1 MLKDKYTLALKI
13 DAMFDGKG
21 GDPKYVQQVT
31 DNLKI
36 NHNLPKEIVL
46 NVVYGHKSL
55 ADYNDVI
62 CYWITKEVYPSLVN
76 EFFSGREIRN
86 FDQEQYVETESVLP
100 LKLNVLPLGDD
111 QWLTVM
117 TVQDLMRLRQ
127 QSLLHYNADTQRA
140 LRVLVKG
147 GDVIYEPYTNPKAV
161 RQMSKL
167 LADKMF
173 IPNVITFNISET
185 DELADFEYKNGIL
198 EISNISAFDM
208 VDGYNRFK
216 AFENVYDKNND
227 FDYMIGVMITNFSVD
242 KARRFIHQEDQ
253 KTKMRRVDSRGFNQ
267 SDDYNILLERINSDL
282 KCNLHGEI
290 NSGSGNIRFGIASS
304 ALKTGNKQA
313 KLTKKQVVE
322 YTKQF
327 VNKLN
332 IITEERTELLDR
344 RWLDYEIAAVF
355 FCLPIFDERQTLN
368 ILAQID
374 ANTNAQTEL
383 ASAVR
388 QLGSY
393 NRVSSILKK
402 YDIGGEA

>member
-1 MLKDKYTLALKI
+1 MLKDKYTLALKM
-13 DAMFDGKG
+13 DDVFDGKG
-21 GDPKYVQQVT
+21 GDPKYVQKIS
-31 DNLKI
+31 DNLKT

-46 NVVYGHKSL
+46 NVMYGHKSL

-62 CYWITKEVYPSLVN
+62 CYWITKEVQPALVD
-76 EFFSGREIRN
+76 EFFSSREIKN
-86 FDQEQYVETESVLP
+86 FDKEQYVEADSVLP
-100 LKLNVLPLGDD
+100 LKLNALPLGDD

-117 TVQDLMRLRQ
+117 SVQELMRLRQ

-140 LRVLVKG
+140 LRVMVKG

-161 RQMSKL
+161 KQMSQL

-173 IPNVITFNISET
+173 IPNVITLNISET
-185 DELADFEYKNGIL
+185 DEFADFEYKNGIL
-198 EISNISAFDM
+198 EITNISAFDM

-216 AFENVYDKNND
+216 AFENVYDKDNS

-253 KTKMRRVDSRGFNQ
+253 KTKMRRVDSHGFNQ
-267 SDDYNILLERINSDL
+267 SDDYNILLERINGDT

-290 NSGSGNIRFGIASS
+290 NSGSGNIRFGIASF
-304 ALKTGNKQA
+304 AMRIGNKHA

-327 VNKLN
+327 VDTLN
-332 IITEERTELLDR
+332 EITEERTELLDR
-344 RWLDYEIAAVF
+344 RWLDYEISTVF
-355 FCLPIFDERQTLN
+355 FCLPTFNARQILD
-368 ILAQID
+368 ILAHVD
-374 ANTNAQTEL
+374 SDHKTQTEL
-383 ASAVR
+383 AGVVR

-402 YDIGGEA
+402 YTGGEM